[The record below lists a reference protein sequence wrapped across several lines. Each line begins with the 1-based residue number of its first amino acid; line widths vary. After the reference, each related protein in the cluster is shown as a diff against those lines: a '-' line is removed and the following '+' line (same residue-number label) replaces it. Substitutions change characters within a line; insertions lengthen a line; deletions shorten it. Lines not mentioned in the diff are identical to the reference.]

1 MTTAEPRPLRV
12 HAQDRTEFSDPGHL
26 LDALRETDYIADDDL
41 ATVVYLATALDRPLL
56 LEGPAGVG
64 KTELAKALAAA
75 AGRVL
80 VRLQCYEG
88 LDDNRALY
96 EWDYA
101 KQLLHVQMLRDRI
114 TEATAGI
121 TDLDEASQYLAAQD
135 FGLYSEPFLA
145 VRPLLESIVSERPVV
160 LLVDEVDRTDE
171 AMEALL
177 LEVLAEKQ
185 VTIPEIGTFT
195 ARSVPWV
202 VLTSNDTR
210 ELSPALKR
218 RCLHFHLGY
227 PTAARER
234 EIVTARAPEVEP
246 GVAAEVVELA
256 RRLRGLPLRKSPS
269 ISEVI
274 DSARAATAL
283 RPGEEG
289 LAEATRRTLL
299 ASLVKYQSDRELAE
313 SHTAGTST
321 AGTSMSGR
329 APAASGPGEPGPG
342 ERGECVQDPESG
354 AHGDRAAER
363 VTVADRPANTT
374 AVAFRTRGT
383 RRTGR

>member
-1 MTTAEPRPLRV
+1 MTTAGLRTV
-12 HAQDRTEFSDPGHL
+12 QPAAQDATSFSDPEQL
-26 LDALRETDYIADDDL
+26 RTALRETDYIADDDL
-41 ATVVYLATALDRPLL
+41 ATVVYLATTLDRPLL

-64 KTELAKALAAA
+64 KTELAKSLAAA
-75 AGRVL
+75 SGRRL

-114 TEATAGI
+114 TEATAHI
-121 TDLDEASQYLAAQD
+121 TDLDEASQYLAGRD

-145 VRPLLESIVSERPVV
+145 MRPLLESIISEQPVV
-160 LLVDEVDRTDE
+160 LLVDEVDRTE
-171 AMEALL
+171 ESMEALL

-185 VTIPEIGTFT
+185 VTIPEIGTFA
-195 ARSVPWV
+195 ARTVPWV

-227 PTAARER
+227 PTSARER
-234 EIVTARAPEVEP
+234 EIVTARAPEVENP
-246 GVAAEVVELA
+246 VAAEVVELA
-256 RRLRGLPLRKSPS
+256 RRLRELPLRKSPS

-274 DSARAATAL
+274 DTARAAAVL
-283 RPGEEG
+283 APGEES
-289 LAEATRRTLL
+289 LAEATRRVLL
-299 ASLVKYQSDRELAE
+299 ASLVKYESDRAMAQEALAGQ
-313 SHTAGTST
+313 A
-321 AGTSMSGR
+321 
-329 APAASGPGEPGPG
+329 APA
-342 ERGECVQDPESG
+342 RGRSQEQGGSAADPSG
-354 AHGDRAAER
+354 AAEPAAER
-363 VTVADRPANTT
+363 VTIADRPANTT

-383 RRTGR
+383 RGEGK